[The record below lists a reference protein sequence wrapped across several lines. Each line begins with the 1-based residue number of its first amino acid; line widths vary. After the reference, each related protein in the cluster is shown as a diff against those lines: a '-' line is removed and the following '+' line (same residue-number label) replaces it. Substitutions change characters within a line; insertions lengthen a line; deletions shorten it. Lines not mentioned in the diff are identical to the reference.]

1 MSYDQT
7 NPGERP
13 LLASED
19 GVRTQILSILRA
31 WGLPEEPAAV
41 VADVMTDTDLA
52 GVDSHGIAMLPA
64 YERLL
69 DAGELNVTA
78 VPEIVHDGASYATL
92 DAQAGLGHIAAV
104 YAVDL
109 AASKARETGVG
120 VVAVRNSHH
129 YGAVGHYV
137 ARAAER
143 GLVCLASTTTRVVSV
158 LPARGKVPRLG
169 TNPIAFG
176 APTGAGWPLVLDMS
190 TSTVASNKVRAYA
203 LRKKPL
209 PPGWVL
215 DPAGNPIVDPHDA
228 RAQVISEEAGG
239 LTPLGATEDLGN
251 HKGYGLAI
259 MAQILSATLCGAA
272 FSPLRQS
279 GATDDIGH
287 FFLVL
292 DPAVF
297 RQDGRFVADID
308 AMVELLHAT
317 PPFDPDRPV
326 LVPGEPE
333 EMSRRHRR
341 EHGIP
346 LPADLVDEIRGIC
359 GRHGVSFILGDAVTA
374 APLTPTPWSTS
385 R

>member
-1 MSYDQT
+1 MRDDKT
-7 NPGERP
+7 HPGEES
-13 LLASED
+13 LVASED
-19 GVRTQILSILRA
+19 EVRTQVLSILRA
-31 WGLPEEPAAV
+31 WGLPEGPAAV

-78 VPEIVHDGASYATL
+78 VPEVVREGPSYATL
-92 DAQAGLGHIAAV
+92 DAHAGLGHVAAV
-104 YAVDL
+104 RAVDL
-109 AASKARETGVG
+109 AASKAREAGVG

-158 LPARGKVPRLG
+158 LPTRGKVPRLG

-203 LRKKPL
+203 LRKTPL
-209 PPGWVL
+209 PAGWVL
-215 DPAGNPIVDPHDA
+215 DPAGNPVLDPHDA
-228 RAQVISEEAGG
+228 RAQVAAQEAGG
-239 LTPLGATEDLGN
+239 LTPLGVTEDLGN
-251 HKGYGLAI
+251 HKGYGLAV
-259 MAQILSATLCGAA
+259 MAQVLSATLCGAA
-272 FSPLRQS
+272 FSPLRRS

-297 RQDGRFVADID
+297 RQDGGFVADID
-308 AMVELLHAT
+308 AMIEVLHAT
-317 PPFDPDRPV
+317 PPIDPDRPV

-333 EMSRRHRR
+333 EMSRRRRR
-341 EHGIP
+341 ENGIP
-346 LPADLVDEIRGIC
+346 LPATLVDEVRAISA
-359 GRHGVSFILGDAVTA
+359 RHGVPFVLGDAVTA
-374 APLTPTPWSTS
+374 
-385 R
+385 

>member
-1 MSYDQT
+1 MSDDQT
-7 NPGERP
+7 DPRERP

-31 WGLPEEPAAV
+31 WGLPEGPAAV

-78 VPEIVHDGASYATL
+78 VPEIVNDGASYATL

-104 YAVDL
+104 RAVDL

-137 ARAAER
+137 ARVAER

-203 LRKKPL
+203 LRKKAL

-215 DPAGNPIVDPHDA
+215 DPDGDPIVDPHDA
-228 RAQVISEEAGG
+228 RAQVTSEDAGG
-239 LTPLGATEDLGN
+239 LTPLGGSEDLGN

-259 MAQILSATLCGAA
+259 MAQVLSATLCGAA

-297 RQDGRFVADID
+297 RQDGWFVADID

-346 LPADLVDEIRGIC
+346 LPADLVDEIRAIC

-374 APLTPTPWSTS
+374 
-385 R
+385 

>member
-1 MSYDQT
+1 MSEDQP

-13 LLASED
+13 LVVSGD
-19 GVRTQILSILRA
+19 GVRMQILAILRA
-31 WGLPEEPAAV
+31 WGLPEESAAV
-41 VADVMTDTDLA
+41 VAEVMTDTDLA

-69 DAGELNVTA
+69 QAGELNVSA
-78 VPEIVHDGASYATL
+78 VPQIVHDGTSYATL

-104 YAVDL
+104 RAVDL
-109 AASKARETGVG
+109 AASKARQTGVG

-143 GLVCLASTTTRVVSV
+143 GLVCLASTTTRLVSV

-176 APTGAGWPLVLDMS
+176 APTGTGWPLVLDMS

-203 LRKKPL
+203 LRKQPL

-215 DPAGNPIVDPHDA
+215 DAAGNPMVDPHQA
-228 RAQVISEEAGG
+228 RAQVTSEQAGG
-239 LTPLGATEDLGN
+239 LTPLGGTEDLRN

-259 MAQILSATLCGAA
+259 MVQVLSATLCGAA
-272 FSPLRQS
+272 FAPLRRS

-297 RQDGRFVADID
+297 RRDGGFVADID
-308 AMVELLHAT
+308 AMLQLLHAT

-346 LPADLVDEIRGIC
+346 LPADLVAEIRAIC
-359 GRHGVSFILGDAVTA
+359 ARHGVAFLLGDAVA
-374 APLTPTPWSTS
+374 A
-385 R
+385 